1 MVIMIGSFILCVWF
15 LEAVG
20 YVLLTPDP
28 RRLSA
33 REQGLLRHVGTLL
46 YRVSYAL
53 SLLRAP
59 LGLLPYLVKLWI
71 QLVLRVRY
79 EARRTTYRREVLNMA
94 CEIAN
99 LAATW
104 ALVQWLVGPARPQ
117 LLVVLCYLPIW
128 AECIRLLAE
137 RIPILFSAAWQLA
150 PHRRFARWLQRREL
164 SRAWNALERYCR
176 YYSLSDGERAAFVL
190 DALKRRA
197 AFDPEVSR
205 RLAYLRAFRI
215 VPQQQGLRGGLVR
228 DVARGEVFI
237 HAVWTSDPFL
247 LIGMALRRSPWPF
260 DPRYLRRPFYYMS
273 EANRVTSLF
282 VLRHARYSLPYAIFQ
297 FGHEIRVA
305 RLHCFYVLLRWLGA
319 DIERKVWA
327 DSTFQNDQCI
337 DWLKRRLGRAGEA
350 TEARPLYSDEEVR
363 AELAST
369 TVAGALPTAQEIA
382 ERYVY
387 PLQYIEEVLL
397 PEIKRTQEEEQHEF
411 SPAHHA

>member
-1 MVIMIGSFILCVWF
+1 MVIMIGAFILCVWC

-28 RRLSA
+28 ERPPA
-33 REQGLLRHVGTLL
+33 REQPLLRHVGTLL
-46 YRVSYAL
+46 YGVSYVL

-79 EARRTTYRREVLNMA
+79 EARRTTYRREALNMA

-99 LAATW
+99 LAAMW
-104 ALVQWLVGPARPQ
+104 ALVRWLVGPARPH
-117 LLVVLCYLPIW
+117 LLVVLCYLPVW
-128 AECIRLLAE
+128 AECVRLLAE

-150 PHRRFARWLQRREL
+150 PHRRFACWLQRREL
-164 SRAWNALERYCR
+164 CRAWSALERYCR

-197 AFDPEVSR
+197 AANPEVSR
-205 RLAYLRAFRI
+205 RLAYMQAFRI

-228 DVARGEVFI
+228 DVARGEIFI
-237 HAVWTSDPFL
+237 HAIWTSDPFL

-350 TEARPLYSDEEVR
+350 MEARPLYSDEEVR
-363 AELAST
+363 SELAAT
-369 TVAGALPTAQEIA
+369 AAVDALPTAQEIA

-387 PLQYIEEVLL
+387 PLRYVEEVLL
-397 PEIKRTQEEEQHEF
+397 PEIKQTQEEEQHEF